1 MMKLFK
7 RACILGGFR
16 FKSSLQYGV
25 SRAIVAGLFIALV
38 MVPQAWAIDLN
49 RSATNPAPT
58 AKSTNGAPDLD
69 QLTRDLQRFL
79 SGARTAAIQRG
90 TSPKASVNTVKDS
103 ATNAQPTWW
112 VTAAE
117 NGTARQIKLKGK
129 PVGTGLVQ
137 PKSKRTEMETMA
149 MIRSF
154 LSSQSPSL
162 KLQDPN
168 AELTLVSS
176 ETDSLGYRHLRYTQ
190 KLGDVPVWPT
200 GLTVHIAPDG
210 ELHLLTASIVP
221 TPSAVSRI
229 PAIEADKAVERAKAK
244 VPGGFRGTNTTP
256 ELILHWD
263 SDAAVTPVR
272 LAWKFRVSV
281 GEHASWTAIMDAQMG
296 GEISIQSDARTGSVM
311 GSGTDLFGVTRT
323 FPVWEKGGVY
333 YMIDTTKPSYDG
345 AADPVLNWSN
355 GGIYVIDYNG
365 GILSTNIVSSRI
377 PNAWALNEAVSA
389 YTGVSLVYDYFF
401 NEHNRNGITGFGS
414 DILTGIRNGQYSDN
428 AFYQNG
434 NLFFCPGRAFSKD
447 LDVIGHEFAHGVTE
461 SSAKLKYENQS
472 GAIDEAMSD
481 IFGEMVELYVNGSND
496 WLIGKNSGS
505 ELRNMANP
513 ELKGDP
519 SKMSHF
525 KQQSIDQDRGG
536 VHSNSGIINKSFYN
550 ISKLL
555 SPRVAAAIYYRCL
568 TKSLNPQSKFIDCR
582 LGCIN
587 AAEDIYPADP
597 SIKKAVEAA
606 FDSVEIYDGNPTP
619 APGSLPPVN
628 AADSYLVLFS
638 KSNQSGYSLARR
650 EGAQMDHFMQSYTKI
665 FESVSRAKPAVS
677 GDGAEFVFVT
687 SEGNLGLT
695 TTLNPVV
702 DLKTY
707 VMSVPINSVAIP
719 PDGSG
724 FALVLRDSNQV
735 ILWQSKTGI
744 VRTNQ
749 LYSPGSEGVLLDN
762 VKKADVVSFSPD
774 GRFLVYDAAVRSTDG
789 LNRELWSIYLMDV
802 ATGQIWHLVNSG
814 EDYDVG
820 NPAFGHTSNNFI
832 TYERI
837 NRKTDVSTVM
847 VYDQFS
853 NRHSEVASVNTGNG
867 FGFPEFN
874 GDDSALVFSD
884 TDSTAKATGQ
894 SLFKVK
900 LDKNRQPVAG
910 TRTLAIQE
918 ASMAVVYRR
927 GAYRTTNE
935 PPTVT
940 WTSPVS
946 GSSVAQGASV
956 TLAVSAVDQDGIDR
970 VEFWQGGKKLGE
982 VSQPPLALS
991 VPMTSV
997 GTFGFMARAFDTYG
1011 ASADST
1017 SMQITVAP
1025 ALFSKIADQAFDE
1038 GTLFRLDLGAAAG
1051 TKAGLS
1057 FSLVSGPSGL
1067 AVSSAG
1073 VLTWIPTEDQ
1083 GPSAV
1088 AVEVAATDGTS
1099 KMADR
1104 FSVQVREVNQPPVLS
1119 SVSTLNAKAGVELN
1133 YALQATDPDRPAQGL
1148 SFALESGPS
1157 GLTVSS
1163 GGAVRWTPTLSQI
1176 STLQAVTVSVS
1187 DGSLKVTTKFLIQV
1201 GSDPLPGSPTNVVW
1215 SVDGIAGNF
1224 IETPDG
1230 NLVAGGNSLVRC
1242 LSGEDGK
1249 ELWRFSA
1256 QDGNTN
1262 ATWQLLPGYIDDD
1275 GALVGKYIRE
1285 ESKPTYAVAHG
1296 LFVLE
1301 NANSVP
1307 VFKTYLISND
1317 TGYNSHWGVIR
1328 GLRHR
1333 ELILQSLNGVGVY
1346 EIGKGFKWLNKNYNI
1361 VINDSW
1367 VPFKDFFITTY
1378 TQAGV
1383 AAYGLAAYNYSDGS
1397 IRWIS
1402 WPAGASG
1409 SIRQLLSDGIN
1420 RVFLSNSETG
1430 YAIDAFSGQV
1440 LWRTGGGSF
1449 GEDSVAWFSNHKTI
1463 GRNYYYRNSSGGSFE
1478 SIDLRTGFRTGG
1490 NFSGQFGPGL
1500 DSGYQG
1506 VMVLSNG
1513 SIIGKIG
1520 DDIVSVGGLWKIP
1533 TGNDIYYVQSVL
1545 RNGRVLVSGY
1555 TGGKL
1560 MALQGEGAGLSTD
1573 SPWPHRLRTTPRFG
1587 NYGVLG
1593 LGSADSGLTSLY
1605 SFDGHTDD
1613 LVSACDAPEGAV
1625 GSASYEAFGGPRRGY
1640 LKPDR
1645 GGEIRFD
1652 SGFMR
1657 TNSTSRSLAVWVRL
1671 PDLGAVPVKLLDCG
1685 DGDPSGFTGLN
1696 LIASAAAT
1704 GTQVTFNLGAGSSAS
1719 WQPVSA
1725 ISPKRPRQWVHVTA
1739 VLNDSGVQQLYL
1751 DGVLAAS
1758 AAGRSSKAISRT
1770 STAAMTL
1777 PAAVGFDDLRT
1788 YLRTVTAD
1796 EVAQIYA
1803 AADPM
1808 VEPPVIVTQPVASSV
1823 NAGATVAFSVVATGT
1838 APLAYQWRRNG
1849 GVLAGQTN
1857 ATLTLTQV
1865 QPANSGDYSV
1875 VVSNSAGSV
1884 ISALAAL
1891 TVNTQPAFVGIKAA
1905 SVAEGSELSLQLVTA
1920 DSDLPAQKL
1929 TIRLLFGPTGLVVSP
1944 QGLVSWIPNEAQGP
1958 MPHTVKVEV
1967 SDGSLTATDEFI
1979 VTVLEVNRPPV
1990 INPVAAASVAEGTAW
2005 SQALGASDPDLPP
2018 NGLTFRLV
2026 NGPSGASVDSK
2037 SGVLSWTPSETDGG
2051 STVDFVVEVADD
2063 GQPALASQTTVRL
2076 TVTEVNSPP
2085 TLAAMADVTVPEGSA
2100 WSMSIRATDSDLP
2113 AQSLAYGLKANP
2125 AGMTLNPSNGELR
2138 WIPSESQGPGTYPV
2152 TVSVTDSG
2160 GATAERSFTVT
2171 VAEVN
2176 QSPQV
2181 AAWTDQRIVFGQSVS
2196 LKMDVTDSDL
2206 PVNRLTYRVVNSP
2219 SNMVLSDDGQLAWTP
2234 TRNQAPSTNL
2244 ISIAVSDGTVSVTNS
2259 VRIEVFELVMAVNG
2273 TEATETVNAPLNP
2286 RISFRCSRPDWLVFY
2301 SLNGQTPTSDAPSK
2315 FYQDPFVLPATATVW
2330 PIAFSPDF
2338 SDSILGLPVRVA
2350 VLKTQTLTVQGG
2362 LGLVHL
2368 GPGVPIEVK
2377 SDSGLPVSLAV
2388 ISGPARL
2395 EAGQLVPIGG
2405 GVVRIRATQA
2415 GNDSWAPAEA
2425 QFERTVARASQTI
2438 VWQSLDTAVFG
2449 AAPLRLRAI
2458 ASSGLPVDYTVV
2470 SGPGSVAGDLLQLN
2484 GAGTVVLRARQAG
2497 TADFEAAVT
2506 DLSVPVAKATQTLT
2520 WDGVSDRPFSSEVI
2534 LLTGKASSGLGV
2546 TYDVISGP
2554 AAASDDRL
2562 TLTGVGTVVIRAS
2575 QAGDAN
2581 YLPAPVRQVSF
2592 VVSKAA
2598 QTLAFGSIGSK
2609 SFGDGPIMLSAT
2621 SSAGLPVTYRVE
2633 SGPGSLVGNQL
2644 SLTGAGEVVIQASQ
2658 AGNDLYQAAS
2668 VAQSVTV
2675 AKAMQS
2681 LSWSPDSSLTYR
2693 TNLIALDAKA
2703 GSGLPVAYRIV
2714 SGPGAIV
2721 AGRMSLTGIGSVVIS
2736 AEQSGDANWL
2746 AATSITN
2753 RFTVGRGVQ
2762 VVTFDPIG
2770 DQTLGS
2776 GPVKLAARTSSG
2788 LAVTFSVINGPAT
2801 VDNDQLIVSAEG
2813 LVTVRAIN
2821 PGSPLWL
2828 AASVDQ
2834 SFRVVSLG
2842 AQPQVVIKPPTGDG
2856 AFGLEIMAPVGIN
2869 LVLEATSD
2877 LSAWTETQRII
2888 GQGSGNPVKISLQTD
2903 PNVQAK
2909 FWRVRVR

>member
-1 MMKLFK
+1 MMKSFK

-25 SRAIVAGLFIALV
+25 SRAIVAALFIALV

-49 RSATNPAPT
+49 RSATNPAPA
-58 AKSTNGAPDLD
+58 AKLTNGAPDLD

-79 SGARTAAIQRG
+79 GGARTAAIQRG
-90 TSPKASVNTVKDS
+90 TGLKTSVNTVKDS

-129 PVGTGLVQ
+129 PVGTGLAQ
-137 PKSKRTEMETMA
+137 PKSKRTETETMS

-154 LSSQSPSL
+154 LSSQSPAL

-168 AELTLVSS
+168 AELALVSS
-176 ETDSLGYRHLRYTQ
+176 ETDPLGYRHLRYTQ
-190 KLGDVPVWPT
+190 KLDEVPVWPT

-281 GEHASWTAIMDAQMG
+281 GEHASWTAIMDAQKG
-296 GEISIQSDARTGSVM
+296 GEISIQSDARTGSVI
-311 GSGTDLFGVTRT
+311 GSGTDLFGVTKT
-323 FPVWEKGGVY
+323 FPVWEQGGVY
-333 YMIDTTKPSYDG
+333 YMIDTTKSSSKPNGEPLINPENVIGVKD
-345 AADPVLNWSN
+345 AAGMLFEQIDLKPLGFISSKQLNQWVPPESVSVLNNLAATRGYYNVVHNRDGISGS
-355 GGIYVIDYNG
+355 GGNNIAFIKIG
-365 GILSTNIVSSRI
+365 GYKNASYQSAQGRMLFGDGDTYGKSLDVVAHEMTHGVVDFSCSLVYSSQSG
-377 PNAWALNEAVSA
+377 ALNEA
-389 YTGVSLVYDYFF
+389 F
-401 NEHNRNGITGFGS
+401 
-414 DILTGIRNGQYSDN
+414 
-428 AFYQNG
+428 
-434 NLFFCPGRAFSKD
+434 
-447 LDVIGHEFAHGVTE
+447 
-461 SSAKLKYENQS
+461 
-472 GAIDEAMSD
+472 SD
-481 IFGEMVELYVNGSND
+481 IFGEMTERYYYGSND
-496 WLIGKNSGS
+496 WIVGTHLNEK
-505 ELRNMANP
+505 LRS
-513 ELKGDP
+513 LKDPKLFNHP
-519 SKMSHF
+519 SKMSEF
-525 KQQSIDQDRGG
+525 VKMASDYGG
-536 VHSNSGIINKSFYN
+536 VHINSGIINHAFY
-550 ISKLL
+550 LL
-555 SPRVAAAIYYRCL
+555 AVGMVNSIGFEAAEKIFYRCL
-568 TKSLNPQSKFIDCR
+568 TVHLNTQSKFIDCR
-582 LGCIN
+582 LGCVQSVLELFPQDRFKQN
-587 AAEDIYPADP
+587 
-597 SIKKAVEAA
+597 AVELA
-606 FDSVEIYDGNPTP
+606 FDQVEVFDGAPTP
-619 APGSLPPVN
+619 PPVAYPPVN
-628 AADSYLVLFS
+628 ANDSLLATYK
-638 KSNQSGYSLARR
+638 KSMGGSYSIGRR
-650 EGAQMDHFMQSYTKI
+650 EEALMDHLLFGSKI
-665 FESVSRAKPAVS
+665 VATNVSQQRVSVTGDGSMFIFIGSDDDLYWNSTELPERNLKRFGVPGFVHSAAVS
-677 GDGAEFVFVT
+677 PDGLSFAIVPNNLGEIWIINYRSDQVKKIKLVT
-687 SEGNLGLT
+687 SSYDNDSLG
-695 TTLNPVV
+695 
-702 DLKTY
+702 D
-707 VMSVPINSVAIP
+707 
-719 PDGSG
+719 
-724 FALVLRDSNQV
+724 VL
-735 ILWQSKTGI
+735 
-744 VRTNQ
+744 
-749 LYSPGSEGVLLDN
+749 E
-762 VKKADVVSFSPD
+762 ADRICFSPD
-774 GRFLVYDAAVRSTDG
+774 GSKLVYDASFLVNIANSGPEIRWRTFILDVKTESSYCLISNERFNIGNPVFSRVSERYIG
-789 LNRELWSIYLMDV
+789 LDYKDT
-802 ATGQIWHLVNSG
+802 ATGKYGCLIWDLLSYGSNFSVADNLENYSFLDFTGDGDSVLYIGKDVDAKISG
-814 EDYDVG
+814 
-820 NPAFGHTSNNFI
+820 TS
-832 TYERI
+832 
-837 NRKTDVSTVM
+837 
-847 VYDQFS
+847 
-853 NRHSEVASVNTGNG
+853 
-867 FGFPEFN
+867 
-874 GDDSALVFSD
+874 
-884 TDSTAKATGQ
+884 
-894 SLFKVK
+894 
-900 LDKNRQPVAG
+900 
-910 TRTLAIQE
+910 
-918 ASMAVVYRR
+918 VYRR
-927 GAYRTTNE
+927 TVDYKNETTGNPERVFLDAERVANYRRGTFRVENDF
-935 PPTVT
+935 PVVT
-940 WTSPVS
+940 WTNPASVT
-946 GSSVAQGASV
+946 SVAVGASV
-956 TLAVSAVDQDGIDR
+956 TLAVSAADQDGIDR

-982 VSQPPLALS
+982 VSQPPFALL

-1017 SMQITVAP
+1017 LMQITVAP
-1025 ALFSKIADQAFDE
+1025 ALFSKIADQAVDE

-1099 KMADR
+1099 KMTDR
-1104 FSVQVREVNQPPVLS
+1104 FSVQVREVNLPPVLS
-1119 SVSTLNAKAGVELN
+1119 SVATLNAKAGVELN

-1148 SFALESGPS
+1148 SFVLESGPP

-1163 GGAVRWTPTLSQI
+1163 GGGVRWTPTLSQI

-1187 DGSLKVTTKFLIQV
+1187 DGSLKVTTKFSIQV

-1230 NLVAGGNSLVRC
+1230 NLVAGGNGAVTC
-1242 LSGEDGK
+1242 INGNDGK
-1249 ELWRFSA
+1249 EVWKASIPVDSNYVVYSFTPSV
-1256 QDGNTN
+1256 
-1262 ATWQLLPGYIDDD
+1262 IDDD
-1275 GALVGKYIRE
+1275 GAVFGSYTRNESLPVQKYESGIFEITIDGGDPKIKNYQLSTNQNLSIIPIRFL
-1285 ESKPTYAVAHG
+1285 SQHKFLAAY
-1296 LFVLE
+1296 
-1301 NANSVP
+1301 S
-1307 VFKTYLISND
+1307 
-1317 TGYNSHWGVIR
+1317 
-1328 GLRHR
+1328 
-1333 ELILQSLNGVGVY
+1333 ELGGPETIGGIGVY
-1346 EIGKGFKWLNKNYNI
+1346 EIGKGFSWKRSGLR
-1361 VINDSW
+1361 VIDGRW
-1367 VPFKDFFITTY
+1367 VPLKDFFVLPY
-1378 TQAGV
+1378 GQDGV
-1383 AAYGLAAYNYSDGS
+1383 GGPTAYNYSDGS
-1397 IRWIS
+1397 VRWVS
-1402 WPAGASG
+1402 WPVGG
-1409 SIRQLLSDGIN
+1409 NNLNQLLFDGVNKIIIAKQ
-1420 RVFLSNSETG
+1420 ETA
-1430 YAIDAFSGQV
+1430 YAINAFTGQL
-1440 LWRTGGGSF
+1440 LWKTGGGWD
-1449 GEDSVAWFSNHKTI
+1449 GEFSVTWLSDRKTL
-1463 GRNYYYRNSSGGSFE
+1463 GRNYYYRNSSAGNSE

-1605 SFDGHTDD
+1605 SFDGHADD

-1625 GSASYEAFGGPRRGY
+1625 GSAGYEASGGPRRGY

-1645 GGEIRFD
+1645 GGETRFD

-1657 TNSTSRSLAVWVRL
+1657 TNSTSKSLAVWVRL
-1671 PDLGAVPVKLLDCG
+1671 PDLGTVPVKLLDCG
-1685 DGDPSGFTGLN
+1685 DEDPSGFAGLN
-1696 LIASAAAT
+1696 LIASAAAS
-1704 GTQVTFNLGAGSSAS
+1704 GTQVTFNLGLGTSAS

-1725 ISPKRPRQWVHVTA
+1725 ISPKRPRRWVHVTA
-1739 VLNDSGVQQLYL
+1739 VINDSGVQQLYL

-1788 YLRTVTAD
+1788 YLRAVTAD

-1849 GVLAGQTN
+1849 GFLAGQTN

-1875 VVSNSAGSV
+1875 VVGNSAGSV
-1884 ISALAAL
+1884 TSALAAL

-1905 SVAEGSELSLQLVTA
+1905 SVAEGSELSVQLVTA

-1929 TIRLLFGPTGLVVSP
+1929 TVRLLSGPTGLVVSP

-1967 SDGSLTATDEFI
+1967 SDGSLTATNEFI

-2085 TLAAMADVTVPEGSA
+2085 TLAALADAMVPEGSA

-2125 AGMTLNPSNGELR
+2125 AGMTFNPSTGELR

-2160 GATAERSFTVT
+2160 GAAAERSFTVT

-2176 QSPQV
+2176 QPPQV

-2206 PVNRLTYRVVNSP
+2206 PVNRLTYRVVNGP
-2219 SNMVLSDDGQLAWTP
+2219 STMVLSDDGQLAWTP

-2244 ISIAVSDGTVSVTNS
+2244 ISIAVSDGTVSVTKS

-2273 TEATETVNAPLNP
+2273 TEAMETVNAPLNP
-2286 RISFRCSRPDWLVFY
+2286 RISFRCGRPDWLVFY

-2368 GPGVPIEVK
+2368 V
-2377 SDSGLPVSLAV
+2377 
-2388 ISGPARL
+2388 
-2395 EAGQLVPIGG
+2395 
-2405 GVVRIRATQA
+2405 
-2415 GNDSWAPAEA
+2415 
-2425 QFERTVARASQTI
+2425 
-2438 VWQSLDTAVFG
+2438 
-2449 AAPLRLRAI
+2449 
-2458 ASSGLPVDYTVV
+2458 
-2470 SGPGSVAGDLLQLN
+2470 
-2484 GAGTVVLRARQAG
+2484 
-2497 TADFEAAVT
+2497 
-2506 DLSVPVAKATQTLT
+2506 
-2520 WDGVSDRPFSSEVI
+2520 
-2534 LLTGKASSGLGV
+2534 
-2546 TYDVISGP
+2546 
-2554 AAASDDRL
+2554 
-2562 TLTGVGTVVIRAS
+2562 
-2575 QAGDAN
+2575 
-2581 YLPAPVRQVSF
+2581 
-2592 VVSKAA
+2592 
-2598 QTLAFGSIGSK
+2598 
-2609 SFGDGPIMLSAT
+2609 
-2621 SSAGLPVTYRVE
+2621 
-2633 SGPGSLVGNQL
+2633 
-2644 SLTGAGEVVIQASQ
+2644 
-2658 AGNDLYQAAS
+2658 
-2668 VAQSVTV
+2668 
-2675 AKAMQS
+2675 
-2681 LSWSPDSSLTYR
+2681 
-2693 TNLIALDAKA
+2693 
-2703 GSGLPVAYRIV
+2703 
-2714 SGPGAIV
+2714 
-2721 AGRMSLTGIGSVVIS
+2721 
-2736 AEQSGDANWL
+2736 
-2746 AATSITN
+2746 
-2753 RFTVGRGVQ
+2753 
-2762 VVTFDPIG
+2762 
-2770 DQTLGS
+2770 
-2776 GPVKLAARTSSG
+2776 
-2788 LAVTFSVINGPAT
+2788 
-2801 VDNDQLIVSAEG
+2801 
-2813 LVTVRAIN
+2813 
-2821 PGSPLWL
+2821 
-2828 AASVDQ
+2828 
-2834 SFRVVSLG
+2834 
-2842 AQPQVVIKPPTGDG
+2842 
-2856 AFGLEIMAPVGIN
+2856 
-2869 LVLEATSD
+2869 
-2877 LSAWTETQRII
+2877 
-2888 GQGSGNPVKISLQTD
+2888 
-2903 PNVQAK
+2903 
-2909 FWRVRVR
+2909 